1 MWTSQ
6 GDEASVCDSSIF
18 PDWAFDAD
26 RSRGASRRDSA
37 MTQSL
42 GSVDGSD
49 SETNAGSTTGTSAVR
64 DWSAMVLVLQD
75 PAPKTF
81 GVRDVAGTAVADDEV
96 SEVMSTSDAG
106 PANTVSSSTGKS
118 VSDSG
123 STTGST
129 DVHPLLNLLGSTHAC
144 SASGRNGDSGVRSS
158 ASSDVRRSNW
168 PRAMCT
174 HHRRSADR

>member
-129 DVHPLLNLLGSTHAC
+129 DARPLLNQHPRML
-144 SASGRNGDSGVRSS
+144 RIRS
-158 ASSDVRRSNW
+158 
-168 PRAMCT
+168 
-174 HHRRSADR
+174 